1 MPHLF
6 FRFSPGLGTR
16 KFIVISFPRRS
27 VNAIK
32 LRIKSGKSLTY
43 NDDVV
48 KRTFIH
54 FDIFVKHFEK
64 RMNDSKKYFSQIS
77 RRRMM

>member
-1 MPHLF
+1 MQPGRSASAPWTDSA
-6 FRFSPGLGTR
+6 FRGASAVPT
-16 KFIVISFPRRS
+16 RS

-64 RMNDSKKYFSQIS
+64 RMKDSKKYFSQIS
-77 RRRMM
+77 RRMM

>member
-1 MPHLF
+1 
-6 FRFSPGLGTR
+6 
-16 KFIVISFPRRS
+16 
-27 VNAIK
+27 
-32 LRIKSGKSLTY
+32 LTY

>member
-1 MPHLF
+1 LARRGVFLF
-6 FRFSPGLGTR
+6 SSFPSPG
-16 KFIVISFPRRS
+16 F
-27 VNAIK
+27 NAIK

-77 RRRMM
+77 RRMM